1 MFKGLKM
8 ITEEN
13 KQKEINKLIA
23 KQYETPEDLIHQI
36 KISLEI
42 FGALSLDNS
51 DLEYSLYIHIEK
63 IKNMLDVLNIKIP

>member
-1 MFKGLKM
+1 M

-42 FGALSLDNS
+42 FGALSLNNS

-63 IKNMLDVLNIKIP
+63 IKNMLDALNMKIP